1 MKIFFNMSNLL
12 EYIKCQ
18 RFIVKS
24 ELDYHWSNMNLNI
37 SQSDFLDKTLGCI
50 FDSLEKIAESIEEK
64 K

>member
-1 MKIFFNMSNLL
+1 MSKLL

-37 SQSDFLDKTLGCI
+37 SQSDFLDKTISCV
-50 FDSLEKIAESIEEK
+50 FDSLEKIAESIEEIK
-64 K
+64 PKT

>member
-1 MKIFFNMSNLL
+1 MSKIL

-37 SQSDFLDKTLGCI
+37 SQSDFLEKTLDCI
-50 FDSLEKIAESIEEK
+50 FDSLEKIAENLDEIK
-64 K
+64 QKN